1 MSMKSLDA
9 VVHRYLGFVRIFE
22 ALLSA
27 RKFLEFGLTGSLS
40 DRISSKFPDSIHS
53 NFFFEKFHKA
63 PTSPIPTLEK
73 SKRYVLEIHF
83 QLFDQ

>member
-40 DRISSKFPDSIHS
+40 DRISSKSPVNDSIHS
-53 NFFFEKFHKA
+53 KIF
-63 PTSPIPTLEK
+63 
-73 SKRYVLEIHF
+73 
-83 QLFDQ
+83 